1 MSSMKDFVKV
11 YNKKN
16 GKWMYQH
23 YKGGAYFNHIKEIRP
38 TNLHS
43 NITGKGHSQ
52 NNHHKAIKEA
62 REYAE
67 ENPNIGDTILAS
79 LRKNQQRGMGMNES
93 HSSIEQRIK
102 KLVLGSGLQV
112 N

>member
-11 YNKKN
+11 YNKKI
-16 GKWMYQH
+16 GKWQFQH
-23 YKGGAYFNHIKEIRP
+23 YKGGAYYDHIKQIRP
-38 TNLHS
+38 SSLQG
-43 NITGKGHSQ
+43 NITGKGHPVI
-52 NNHHKAIKEA
+52 NHKAIKDVK
-62 REYAE
+62 EYAQ

-79 LRKNQQRGMGMNES
+79 LRKNSQKGLGMNET

-112 N
+112 Y